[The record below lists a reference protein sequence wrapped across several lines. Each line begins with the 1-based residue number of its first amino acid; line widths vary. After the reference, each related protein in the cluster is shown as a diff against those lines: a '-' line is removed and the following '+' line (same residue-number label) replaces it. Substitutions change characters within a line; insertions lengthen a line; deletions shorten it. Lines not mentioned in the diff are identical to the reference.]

1 MTDFQTWDHAALARF
16 AAESRDKLLEKNEEI
31 EQLKSDLRTAIE
43 AYRQLMRDQAT
54 NPGK

>member
-1 MTDFQTWDHAALARF
+1 MTDFQTWEHAALVKF
-16 AAESRDKLLEKNEEI
+16 AIESRDKLVEQNNQI
-31 EQLKSDLRTAIE
+31 EQLTSDLRTAIE